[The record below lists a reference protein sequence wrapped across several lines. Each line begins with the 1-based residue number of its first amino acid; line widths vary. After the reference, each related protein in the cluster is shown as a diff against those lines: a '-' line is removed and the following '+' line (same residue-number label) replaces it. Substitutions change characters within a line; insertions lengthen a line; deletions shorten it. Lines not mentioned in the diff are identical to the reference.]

1 MKIAVDYFGW
11 VDTIIFRRIQ
21 HFSADNG
28 EEEYEPPKADVT
40 VIKEDDAFYSKR

>member
-11 VDTIIFRRIQ
+11 VDMIIFRRIN
-21 HFSADNG
+21 FSADNG